1 MRRGIF
7 SAVLLIALTTAAS
20 ACGDDEG
27 DGGAS
32 ATTSTSATSATSA
45 DDSRP
50 AETSRAKQTTTVKVM
65 QTRYG
70 RMLVDGGGRAL
81 YLFTKEGGPKA
92 RCYGGCAEAWPVFYA
107 RGKLR
112 AGQGAKGDLI
122 GTTRR
127 RDGRRQVT
135 YAGHP
140 LYYYVTD
147 RKPGQV
153 TCQNV
158 VEFGGTWLVVAPSG
172 AAIR

>member
-7 SAVLLIALTTAAS
+7 GAVLLIALATAAS
-20 ACGDDEG
+20 ACGGDEEG
-27 DGGAS
+27 GGAATS
-32 ATTSTSATSATSA
+32 RSTSTTSAS
-45 DDSRP
+45 DSSP

-70 RMLVDGGGRAL
+70 RMLVDGKGRAL

-92 RCYGGCAEAWPVFYA
+92 RCYGGCAQAWPVFYA
-107 RGKLR
+107 PGQVR
-112 AGQGAKGDLI
+112 AGRGAKGSLI

-147 RKPGQV
+147 RKPGEV